1 MKNFN
6 WDKATIEE
14 RKEQMFK
21 NRLNRLNKLVKLN
34 APKQILFNESI
45 LIAKS
50 LLDGNDI
57 STESLIKELKKI

>member
-21 NRLNRLNKLVKLN
+21 NRLYRLNKLVELN
-34 APKQILFNESI
+34 APKQIIFNESI
-45 LIAKS
+45 LVAKS
-50 LLDGNDI
+50 LLDGDNI
-57 STESLIKELKKI
+57 STESLIKKLKKI